1 MGGVRCGTLV
11 SSDALPRPSEGVE
24 AMHMTEGLVD
34 VAYPDAFFRIR
45 QVPIELRVKESG
57 GIVIKSPVIAWFG
70 DMDLSHITSKICTSC
85 KVSPYVWYSASHT
98 QYPVLR
104 MVRDDQGGTYP

>member
-1 MGGVRCGTLV
+1 
-11 SSDALPRPSEGVE
+11 
-24 AMHMTEGLVD
+24 MTEGQAD

-45 QVPIELRVKESG
+45 EVCIELRVKESG

-70 DMDLSHITSKICTSC
+70 NMDLSHVTSKIGTSC
-85 KVSPYVWYSASHT
+85 KVSPHVWYSASHT

-104 MVRDDQGGTYP
+104 MVGNDQGGTYP